1 LPPPP
6 RRVWGSSTIINYL
19 AGKEVAQDCKLI
31 IQQAERGELEIVTS
45 ILAEAE
51 VVKLEG
57 ELSENA
63 EARIREFFGRDYVI
77 RAALDVPVVEL
88 ARDLVRRYRGLKPL
102 DAVHIA
108 TALHHNIPILETFDE
123 KMIRLVNGKEG
134 DPPLVVRNPLYE
146 GTRPLPFDA

>member
-1 LPPPP
+1 LAPPP
-6 RRVWGSSTIINYL
+6 RRVWCACTIINYL
-19 AGKEVAQDCKLI
+19 VGKEVAAECKLI
-31 IQQAERGELEIVTS
+31 VEQAKRGELEIVTS

-57 ELSENA
+57 GLSEGA
-63 EARIREFFGRDYVI
+63 EARIREFFGRNYVI

-108 TALHHNIPILETFDE
+108 TALHHNVPILETYDGD
-123 KMIRLVNGKEG
+123 MIRLVNGKEG
-134 DPPLVVRNPLYE
+134 NPPLIVRNPLYE
-146 GTRPLPFDA
+146 GTRPLPLDM